1 VALRVAIGWHFLYE
15 GLVKNSKPNFSS
27 VGYLNQAKGPL
38 ADFYHG
44 MVPDVYGFDEMV
56 TAPAPEPAKD
66 DDAWREQVVN
76 EWEQHRARFASY
88 YNLNEEQSQ
97 KTQDLLKEHTTNEKK
112 LTGHLKKFEKQIT
125 AYFTERDQLVEQ
137 RDGADSDA
145 EKAKSQA
152 KLDKLEAD
160 ADDRW
165 RRKVSDYFR
174 NFRRALAKV
183 LDGKQKARGTLP
195 SSAYYDAWSTKI
207 IASWNDYRETARK
220 AYVITDERL
229 EELKESHEKLKES
242 HEKLKE
248 SREELKES
256 HEEATESEE
265 KLKELEEKLAESQ
278 EKLKELEEK
287 LAESEEELKAFEK
300 KLKEFPGKSKQ
311 LIDVHA
317 LKLLK
322 FLEEERERPD
332 SNLGPELGYDGPG
345 LIDYRRERGRLVA
358 DQAAPDA
365 TGLPYQ
371 QQRLAKR
378 AKTLSSAARKW
389 KNFVKAEETALID
402 ELWVLA
408 KTDAEVVVPEKQGFS
423 STVDCY
429 LPYGLMAI
437 GFCLIVG
444 LFTRSAAVGAVLF
457 LLSIVLAQPSLP
469 GIFPPPPPSA
479 GNTFLVN
486 KEVIEMIAAAF
497 LASTIV
503 GRFAGVDFFLHA
515 LFSGQCCKGKGKEES
530 Q

>member
-1 VALRVAIGWHFLYE
+1 MLLVTLRVAIGWHFLYE

-56 TAPAPEPAKD
+56 AAPEATPAID
-66 DDAWREQVVN
+66 DAAWREQVLN

-97 KTQDLLKEHTTNEKK
+97 KTHDLLTEHTTDEKK
-112 LTGHLKKFEKQIT
+112 LTGHLKKFEKEIR
-125 AYFTERDQLVEQ
+125 AYFTERDQLIEQ
-137 RDGADSDA
+137 REGADSDA

-160 ADDRW
+160 TDDRW

-195 SSAYYDAWSTKI
+195 SSAYYDVWSTTI
-207 IASWNDYRETARK
+207 IASWNGYRETARE
-220 AYVITDERL
+220 AYGITDEKL
-229 EELKESHEKLKES
+229 EELKESH
-242 HEKLKE
+242 
-248 SREELKES
+248 EELKES

-265 KLKELEEKLAESQ
+265 KLKELEEKLAES
-278 EKLKELEEK
+278 EEG
-287 LAESEEELKAFEK
+287 LKAFEK

-311 LIDVHA
+311 LIDVHT

-332 SNLGPELGYDGPG
+332 STLGPELGYDGPG
-345 LIDYRRERGRLVA
+345 LIDYRRERGKLVA

-371 QQRLAKR
+371 QRRLAKR
-378 AKTLSSAARKW
+378 AKILSSAVRKW

-423 STVDCY
+423 SMVDRY

-444 LFTRSAAVGAVLF
+444 LFTRTAAVGSVLF